1 MALYVT
7 DGSTAKK
14 RGGYIQSK
22 TFNMNPNNSAV
33 NGDTDNNNFT
43 ASGITSCSVNMG
55 VPAST
60 NSVFFITGEAQ
71 LHTDTSP
78 AGTNPTDVGGYSG
91 LGIQVST
98 NGGSSWFEL
107 KDQGRWAEGMAAD
120 NDHNTRMNIFARHRP
135 NTTGSVVYRLTW
147 NSHRSRVY
155 IGRVP
160 SNNNGGTTSLHV
172 VEYDNGE
179 TS

>member
-1 MALYVT
+1 MAIYVT

-22 TFNMNPNNSAV
+22 TFNMNPTNAAQ

-60 NSVFFITGEAQ
+60 NSIFIITGEAQ

-78 AGTNPTDVGGYSG
+78 PGGATDAGGYSG
-91 LGIQVST
+91 LGIQAST
-98 NGGSSWFEL
+98 DGGSNWFEL
-107 KDQGRWAEGMAAD
+107 KDQGRWAEGMGFD
-120 NDHNTRMNIFARHRP
+120 HDHNTRMNIFARHRP
-135 NTTGSVVYRLTW
+135 NTTGTVVYRMTW
-147 NSHRSRVY
+147 SSHRQKVYVSR
-155 IGRVP
+155 IP
-160 SNNNGGTTSLHV
+160 TSNNGGTTSLHV